1 MIEPSTTAERH
12 KLGVS
17 TMTTGT
23 PFWVIQI
30 NSYKL
35 EQQKMPKPEY
45 FKLVKQLQFDLKHY
59 AKDRLKFKTEEEAS
73 KVFNGLP
80 KFIQNAAHVTE
91 HTPVYGIF

>member
-1 MIEPSTTAERH
+1 M
-12 KLGVS
+12 K
-17 TMTTGT
+17 MQTGT
-23 PFWVIQI
+23 PYWVIQI

-59 AKDRLKFKTEEEAS
+59 AKDRLKFKTEDAATE
-73 KVFNGLP
+73 VFGELP

-91 HTPVYGIF
+91 VTPVYGIL

>member
-1 MIEPSTTAERH
+1 MIEPSTTAKWH

-17 TMTTGT
+17 NMTTGT

-35 EQQKMPKPEY
+35 EQKKMPKPEY

-59 AKDRLKFKTEEEAS
+59 AKDSE
-73 KVFNGLP
+73 VFNGLP
-80 KFIQNAAHVTE
+80 KFIQNASKISE